1 MNQTQQHIQNKT
13 NPKQHSSVI
22 KLVFFRQDTVL
33 NKHEVSDKTGSTLLV
48 GISSDCKFCKKKIPF
63 VLVSLWLHII
73 FSRKQKRGNLMLI
86 ILDLVVWLLNVSVIF
101 EKMLFKSVFD
111 SVDICVAQPKWI
123 TVIFFN
129 VFNWQVF

>member
-1 MNQTQQHIQNKT
+1 
-13 NPKQHSSVI
+13 
-22 KLVFFRQDTVL
+22 
-33 NKHEVSDKTGSTLLV
+33 
-48 GISSDCKFCKKKIPF
+48 
-63 VLVSLWLHII
+63 
-73 FSRKQKRGNLMLI
+73 MLI
-86 ILDLVVWLLNVSVIF
+86 ILDVVVWLLNVSVIF